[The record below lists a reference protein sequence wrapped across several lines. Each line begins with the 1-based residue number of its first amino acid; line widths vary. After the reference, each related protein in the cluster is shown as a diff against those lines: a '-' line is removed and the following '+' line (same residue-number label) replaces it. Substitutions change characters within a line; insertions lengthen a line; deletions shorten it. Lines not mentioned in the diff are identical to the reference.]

1 MEPFVLEICCIKYLS
16 VHLLQAVWSTEH
28 ELVRCSHT
36 QSEILLAIR
45 ALPQHAETI
54 DELKKLRLDLEDH
67 RKKPWT
73 KDHSFLRQLSMLD
86 FTARQKDSFSKRS
99 ANSAEWMLES
109 LEFESWLESEDNEHS
124 IIWCVGDPGVG
135 KTIITSVVV
144 DHITEKSLGRNIAIV
159 YIYCDYTNPLTFSV
173 INLLG
178 SIVRQLI
185 VQTTNAQM
193 VSQLKT
199 TLEQAAKNRHLTE
212 REFSVWITDLSRTF
226 DVVYTFVDALDE
238 CPEISRDGLLTW
250 IQQHKLGNM
259 RIFLT
264 SRFNVEVT
272 AWIPRVMK
280 KEVEATSRD
289 ITAFVESKIRRSLRL
304 TKFTAEDPHLKQYI
318 TESII
323 CQADGMFL
331 LAGLQIES
339 LSSQISIRGV
349 RCALER
355 LPTDLFTMYDQTIER
370 IREQSKENAEL
381 GLKVLSFIFTAARP
395 LYVDEL
401 RHALAIRAGDA
412 TLDTESLIDSEI
424 LLSVTAGL
432 VSICDGGAYEDD
444 FFEFV
449 HHTLQEYLT
458 AEQGRLFPNSQLDMA
473 RACLSFLSFDGYGA
487 GLCGPAESVKI
498 RKHRLDFSYYAIFYC
513 FHHLRGVQMELM
525 DQCLTFLQDDA
536 KFYAWAESL
545 DEMSWGSGLVEDL
558 IPLDPVF
565 FAAHFHLV
573 DLFARC
579 ISHRDIDVIN
589 HLGETPLLRAVAVIP
604 WTKGGEHYMQ
614 PKTREKGMDPPFVG
628 SVDQEQH
635 AMVQA
640 ILDRGADIN
649 AKDHLGITAALRA
662 VKDHNGAMLYLLLD
676 RGANI
681 DAQSNKGESP
691 LHIATRL
698 RQVDIFQFLLARGA
712 DVHVLTKRRESVV
725 HYAASHSASTLLNSL
740 IDYGAPFDLQNE
752 KGFTPLMIAAARGEL
767 ETSTALIKHGA
778 SLNARDIKG
787 RTPLHHACYQYD
799 RSSFIPSRAS
809 KGRAATAI
817 NVIRQLIENGASVA
831 IADAHGRTA
840 KRYLRWSTIEL
851 MKEFGSDYETYSKA
865 YELWH
870 VDYWNYGDLR
880 DPPDSYQEESS

>member
-1 MEPFVLEICCIKYLS
+1 M
-16 VHLLQAVWSTEH
+16 
-28 ELVRCSHT
+28 
-36 QSEILLAIR
+36 AIR

-54 DELKKLRLDLEDH
+54 DELKKLRLDLDDYRE
-67 RKKPWT
+67 RPWT

-99 ANSAEWMLES
+99 ANTAEWMLES

-173 INLLG
+173 VNLLA

-212 REFSVWITDLSRTF
+212 KELSVWIKDLSRTF
-226 DVVYTFVDALDE
+226 DVVYMFVDALDE
-238 CPEISRDGLLTW
+238 CPEIGRDGLLTW
-250 IQQHKLGNM
+250 IQQYKLGNM

-272 AWIPRVMK
+272 AWIPRVIK
-280 KEVEATSRD
+280 KEVEATSED
-289 ITAFVESKIRRSLRL
+289 ITASVESRIRRSPRL
-304 TKFTAEDPHLKQYI
+304 TKFTAEDPHLRQYI
-318 TESII
+318 TESIV
-323 CQADGMFL
+323 CQAEGMFL

-370 IREQSKENAEL
+370 IREQSKENADL

-412 TLDTESLIDSEI
+412 TLDTESLVDSEI

-432 VSICDGGAYEDD
+432 VTICDGGAYEDD

-458 AEQGRLFPNSQLDMA
+458 AEQARLFPNSQLDMA
-473 RACLSFLSFDGYGA
+473 RACLSFLSFDVYGA
-487 GLCGPAESVKI
+487 GLCGPAESVEI
-498 RKHRLDFSYYAIFYC
+498 RKQRLDFSYYAIFHC
-513 FHHLRGVQMELM
+513 FHHLQGVQMELM
-525 DQCLTFLQDDA
+525 DQCLAFLQDDA

-545 DEMSWGSGLVEDL
+545 DEISWGLGLIEDL

-579 ISHRDIDVIN
+579 ISHRDIDVTN
-589 HLGETPLLRAVAVIP
+589 HLGETPLLRAVAVDP
-604 WTKGGEHYMQ
+604 WTKGGEGIYSR
-614 PKTREKGMDPPFVG
+614 PKSEKSMEPPFLG
-628 SVDQEQH
+628 SIDQEKH
-635 AMVQA
+635 AMVQTV
-640 ILDRGADIN
+640 LDRGADIN
-649 AKDHLGITAALRA
+649 AKDSLGITAALRA
-662 VKDHNGAMLYLLLD
+662 VKDRNGAMLYLLLD

-681 DAQSNKGESP
+681 DAQSNKGESL
-691 LHIATRL
+691 LHISTRL
-698 RQVDIFQFLLARGA
+698 KQVEIFQFLLARGA
-712 DVHVLTKRRESVV
+712 DVHVLTKRLESVV
-725 HYAASHSASTLLNSL
+725 HFAASHPASTSVNSL
-740 IDYGAPFDLQNE
+740 IDHGAPFDLQDE
-752 KGFTPLMIAAARGEL
+752 KGFTPLMIAAARGES
-767 ETSTALIKHGA
+767 ETSKALIEHGA

-787 RTPLHHACYQYD
+787 RTPLHHACYEYG
-799 RSSFIPSRAS
+799 RSSFSRWRGS
-809 KGRAATAI
+809 KDRAATALA
-817 NVIRQLIENGASVA
+817 VIRQLIENGASVA

-840 KRYLRWSTIEL
+840 KRYLRWNTREL
-851 MKEFGSDYETYSKA
+851 LREFESDYLADPKA
-865 YELWH
+865 HRFWNG
-870 VDYWNYGDLR
+870 DYWNYGDWEDEWDNYPGR
-880 DPPDSYQEESS
+880 SK